1 MAKRFVNELVEKETV
16 DEVFLVNEKQ
26 LRANRAGSLYLQ
38 LRLADRTGSFT
49 AMMWN
54 ANERIADGFSGG
66 DYVRVQGTTQFYNG
80 QLQMIL
86 TRVQPVAR
94 EHLDPADFV
103 VLGSDAIDR
112 LVESLAS
119 RLDGLRNVHLRRVAS
134 AFMSDEAWVR
144 KLRQAPAGIKNHH
157 AYRGGLIEHIVSV
170 VDLADRMADKYS
182 RLDRDLLVMGAFLHD
197 LGKLEELTYER
208 ELGYSESGQLLGHVV
223 LGVRMLDERLAEVA
237 AKHEEP
243 VPERI
248 ADLLRHLILSH
259 HGEYEFGS
267 PKLPMF
273 PEAVALHLIDNLDAK
288 LHHYFQL
295 IDEDPSVDGPW
306 TAYQP
311 ALGRKIYKGTLDS

>member
-1 MAKRFVNELVEKETV
+1 
-16 DEVFLVNEKQ
+16 
-26 LRANRAGSLYLQ
+26 
-38 LRLADRTGSFT
+38 
-49 AMMWN
+49 
-54 ANERIADGFSGG
+54 
-66 DYVRVQGTTQFYNG
+66 
-80 QLQMIL
+80 
-86 TRVQPVAR
+86 
-94 EHLDPADFV
+94 
-103 VLGSDAIDR
+103 
-112 LVESLAS
+112 
-119 RLDGLRNVHLRRVAS
+119 
-134 AFMSDEAWVR
+134 
-144 KLRQAPAGIKNHH
+144 
-157 AYRGGLIEHIVSV
+157 
-170 VDLADRMADKYS
+170 MADKYS

-237 AKHEEP
+237 SKHGEP